1 MMGIDLSE
9 TLDISKKLDNI
20 YSSLVEKSYGT
31 ICTLLFLALA
41 CRLRC

>member
-20 YSSLVEKSYGT
+20 YSSLVEKSLK
-31 ICTLLFLALA
+31 IRALA